1 MYELK
6 LLNIENIH
14 LFRVGIFM
22 FKYVNV
28 ELPDAFDSMFS
39 NRHEIHDY
47 NTRGANQLDMEQF
60 PTNIGLK
67 GMRYYGA
74 KLWNN
79 IFLNLTDI
87 NSIYSFKIR
96 FKNMLLDNN
105 MLEEKWFLV
114 FVDEKCITVSRY
126 KIITIWRDYQNIK
139 RFNSTRILLTVH
151 LFSLSYKMF
160 IRT

>member
-22 FKYVNV
+22 FKYVNG

-47 NTRGANQLDMEQF
+47 NTRGANQLHIEQF

-114 FVDEKCITVSRY
+114 FDDEKCITVSRY

-151 LFSLSYKMF
+151 LFSLSYKTF
-160 IRT
+160 IKT